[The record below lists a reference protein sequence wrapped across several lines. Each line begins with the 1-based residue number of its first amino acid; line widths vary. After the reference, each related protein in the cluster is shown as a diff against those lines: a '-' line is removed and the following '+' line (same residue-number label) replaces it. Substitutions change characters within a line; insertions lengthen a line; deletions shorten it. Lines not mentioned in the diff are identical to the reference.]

1 MRANRASAITRL
13 KIQMARQ
20 FPGALALLTQD
31 AIKILEQSGISALD
45 VRTLRRLVPDL
56 DLREI
61 FGDATRLG
69 MADVR
74 QVLNATRVEHLD
86 SELLQQAAREA
97 AEAAFEDE
105 PEDREDDQLKQ
116 DQQPDTEVVSQTVEV
131 VEAQAPE
138 AEPEPVAA
146 AEVAIPEV
154 VSEAETEPE
163 VEVVEV
169 VAEELERGIPVYRL
183 DKTPSQALVIH
194 CGDPRFQQ
202 AFRRFITEELGIPN
216 YTPVIIGGGLHAFG
230 AQSLRPKN
238 LKVLWQQIKFFVRQG
253 GLTQVIFINHE
264 DCQWYAKMKGYRS
277 ALELPVL
284 GRVDL
289 QTAATQIAEDFTGV
303 DVRSFFA
310 ALDGDQIVFEEM

>member
-61 FGDATRLG
+61 FGEATRLS

-74 QVLNATRVEHLD
+74 QVLNATKVQHLD
-86 SELLQQAAREA
+86 SELLQQAAKEA
-97 AEAAFEDE
+97 AEAAFDDE
-105 PEDREDDQLKQ
+105 PEGREDDPRKEDSPPETEEVTQTGAAI
-116 DQQPDTEVVSQTVEV
+116 DAPD
-131 VEAQAPE
+131 PE
-138 AEPEPVAA
+138 AKKEPVAV
-146 AEVAIPEV
+146 AEVTVPEV
-154 VSEAETEPE
+154 VPEVEAE

-169 VAEELERGIPVYRL
+169 EAAELKRGVPVYRL
-183 DKTPSQALVIH
+183 DNTPSQALVIH

-202 AFRRFITEELGIPN
+202 AFRRFITEELGIAN
-216 YTPVIIGGGLHAFG
+216 YTPVVIGGGLHAFG

-289 QTAATQIAEDFTGV
+289 QTAATQIAEDFMGV

-310 ALDGDQIVFEEM
+310 ALDGDRIVFEEI